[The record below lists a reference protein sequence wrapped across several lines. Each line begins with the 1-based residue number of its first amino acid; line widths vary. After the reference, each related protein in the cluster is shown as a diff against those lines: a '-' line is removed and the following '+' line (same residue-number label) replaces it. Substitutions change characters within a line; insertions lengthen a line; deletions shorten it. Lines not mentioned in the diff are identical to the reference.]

1 MNLLIQ
7 KSNNKTSN
15 VVKLEMLSTEFSSTI
30 KLIKENEIPV
40 IVFTDT
46 NESFLINN
54 INDII
59 NNAKVNTEVLFEITE
74 NDLISLGSGGSSEP
88 VDSRP
93 YKVYTALLTQS
104 ETDAPVATV
113 LENTLGGEVVWS
125 YMSEG
130 FYKVSFE
137 NTSDKLSYKIGSGI
151 DNSDIHNLSNI
162 GVIFSNVNELN
173 ILTYQLDTVTFK
185 NNCLLKTPIEIRV
198 YN

>member
-74 NDLISLGSGGSSEP
+74 NDLISLGSGGSSAP

-93 YKVYTALLTQS
+93 YKVYTALLNQS
-104 ETDAPVATV
+104 GTDAPVATV
-113 LENTLGGEVVWS
+113 LENTLGVDIEWSRLSEGYYKATPSEPIFEENKTFHFVNSNNQGYQFEVVS
-125 YMSEG
+125 QFEG
-130 FYKVSFE
+130 DEWRITVI
-137 NTSDKLSYKIGSGI
+137 DAGI
-151 DNSDIHNLSNI
+151 
-162 GVIFSNVNELN
+162 
-173 ILTYQLDTVTFK
+173 TVDSA
-185 NNCLLKTPIEIRV
+185 LKYLPIEIRV

>member
-59 NNAKVNTEVLFEITE
+59 NNAKVNTEVLLEITE

-104 ETDAPVATV
+104 GTDAPVATV
-113 LENTLGGEVVWS
+113 LENTLGDINWTRGAQGYYIATSGGLFTLDKTIFLIEPS
-125 YMSEG
+125 SNSAENG
-130 FYKVSFE
+130 FFE
-137 NTSDKLSYKIGSGI
+137 TNDKTVNTVEITYSRNIGGTSD
-151 DNSDIHNLSNI
+151 
-162 GVIFSNVNELN
+162 N
-173 ILTYQLDTVTFK
+173 ILV
-185 NNCLLKTPIEIRV
+185 KTGIEIRV